1 MQPRELPGFYYDVEK
16 NRYFPIKAPIP
27 GSSSSSTRLNKPPS
41 LPKSGNNICKRIGIR
56 AAKLLRSRELHGD
69 VIPSKKGKCN
79 FEEEY
84 LKVLASQP
92 LVWKYQETDRIG
104 DGALEQISTDINTSD
119 GQSPKDLLLTGG
131 VNGYLSLYEV
141 AKVGQHFDYGVKCM
155 PDRVWPPVIGKQ
167 TECSKAVGHIW
178 RPTGASLV
186 MQSSISCIKMVGK
199 HSPCTIDD
207 RSAIQ
212 HVLITTLGSETIG
225 GSVYILNLT
234 RPLDFN
240 SIPIIRQRMHEVAS
254 FNCTI
259 WTADCNSKGSQAVI
273 GTNVG
278 VALVN
283 METRVPSWVCR
294 TKSDVLSLQLDQSGN
309 VVLCGLRN
317 GAVVTVDVREKQEGA
332 YARHTRHRVP
342 YPSHRMSEASS
353 RTVQKFSKQW
363 FELKGKIYPES
374 TIFLPSSIS
383 CLLSLQLYDQYFL
396 ASSMD
401 GSMKLYDHRLIQ
413 RGAVQSYEGHVNSH
427 TRIQLG
433 VDPSERFVFSG
444 GEDHNFRIWSIK
456 SGELLFED
464 KFSNSVPLTL
474 CWEQTQRVLDGT
486 RQHGQM
492 HSWSAWIGSEEGV
505 FRMQW

>member
-1 MQPRELPGFYYDVEK
+1 M
-16 NRYFPIKAPIP
+16 
-27 GSSSSSTRLNKPPS
+27 
-41 LPKSGNNICKRIGIR
+41 
-56 AAKLLRSRELHGD
+56 
-69 VIPSKKGKCN
+69 
-79 FEEEY
+79 Y
-84 LKVLASQP
+84 LKA
-92 LVWKYQETDRIG
+92 WTY
-104 DGALEQISTDINTSD
+104 
-119 GQSPKDLLLTGG
+119 
-131 VNGYLSLYEV
+131 
-141 AKVGQHFDYGVKCM
+141 
-155 PDRVWPPVIGKQ
+155 
-167 TECSKAVGHIW
+167 
-178 RPTGASLV
+178 
-186 MQSSISCIKMVGK
+186 
-199 HSPCTIDD
+199 
-207 RSAIQ
+207 
-212 HVLITTLGSETIG
+212 
-225 GSVYILNLT
+225 
-234 RPLDFN
+234 LDF
-240 SIPIIRQRMHEVAS
+240 
-254 FNCTI
+254 
-259 WTADCNSKGSQAVI
+259 
-273 GTNVG
+273 
-278 VALVN
+278 
-283 METRVPSWVCR
+283 
-294 TKSDVLSLQLDQSGN
+294 GN

-342 YPSHRMSEASS
+342 YPSHRISEASS

-444 GEDHNFRIWSIK
+444 GEDHNFRIWSIT

-486 RQHGQM
+486 HQHGQM
-492 HSWSAWIGSEEGV
+492 HGWSAWIGSEEGV